1 MTRVDM
7 DTFVVEQRA
16 LLALEREAEVE
27 EVNILQSQTSL
38 KDLCQ
43 KGVAVQKVVVA
54 GQVTGLYGRT
64 VITFTSRVVGQ
75 ELSSHS
81 LTSGDIVGVRG
92 AENAKADLSGVITSV
107 RPTSLAVAF
116 KESGEEVTM
125 DETSLY
131 SLVKLA
137 NDITYRRL
145 SSALKYLST
154 HPCSSLLNVMFSVS
168 TPGVPHQT
176 CNPKLLDHKG
186 NMAFFNSNL
195 DSSQREAVE
204 FCLKQKELGVV
215 HGPPGTGKTTTVVEI
230 IRQAVKMGDKVL
242 VCAPSNVAVDNLV
255 ERLVKEKV
263 KVVRLGHPARV
274 SSQLQKHS
282 LDALISSSE
291 EGGLVRDIY
300 RELDQTLAR
309 CRKGEAR
316 QLRGEVKELRKELKE
331 RERKAL
337 KEILGRAEVVLGTL
351 TSSSPDSPLKHLPEK
366 HFQLTVID
374 ECSQAL
380 ETACWIVAGGATKLV
395 LAGDHLQLPPTILS
409 TQAAKGLSLTMM
421 ERVVDMYRAEVTRML
436 TTQYRMNSLIMSWSS
451 QALYSGQLTAA
462 PSVST
467 HLLSDLPQ
475 VTSTEITNTVLLL
488 LDTAGCSMEEMTTK
502 DNISKAN
509 EGEAALVC
517 FHVKRL
523 VEQGVNVEDIA
534 VITPYNLQVE
544 LLRLNLRPSF
554 PQLEIKSVDGYQG
567 REKEA
572 VVLSL
577 VRSNSK
583 GEVGFLGEKRR
594 LNVAVTR
601 ARRHLAVICDSET
614 VKRDKFLG
622 EFVEY
627 LEKEG
632 EVRSASMF
640 TDLPVMQRPEGLME
654 LPVEEKGGKV
664 KLNKEGKVK
673 KVQKNDKQE
682 KAQQSKAKESKK
694 TVSSVTSVS
703 KPVATSVE
711 DAEEDDDRKAEF
723 ELIIEQFIKSKEQQF
738 NFSSDLNSYERR
750 LVHELGEENMLVHE
764 SVGEGRDRRIR
775 LRKLGDTNVD
785 KLCKKEAADSDV
797 AEESPDQEATEGI
810 PEPTGSLQVV
820 CSTCDRSVP
829 RQNIE
834 LHKARCDQVKV
845 NKEEMAGSKG
855 KENKKSKKKK
865 ASKPRDSNEDDFDEL
880 CEGFQKL
887 DKVCNYP
894 KCKTLV
900 ATLGVNCTFCFV
912 RFCLTHS
919 MAEVHG
925 CGQEARRVARQQIT
939 REGKLVPGSGLINHK
954 PEQGKRDQ
962 LARKLD
968 KKVGNMAGQ
977 RKQKEKEKS

>member
-1 MTRVDM
+1 MTGVDM
-7 DTFVVEQRA
+7 DTFVLEQRR

-27 EVNILQSQTSL
+27 EANILQSQTSL
-38 KDLCQ
+38 KELCQ
-43 KGVAVQKVVVA
+43 KGVAVQKVVVG

-75 ELSSHS
+75 ELAAHS

-92 AENAKADLSGVITSV
+92 TDKTESEMSGVITNVS
-107 RPTSLAVAF
+107 PSSLAVAF
-116 KESGEEVTM
+116 TESGEEVSM

-145 SSALKYLST
+145 TSALNFLAST
-154 HPCSSLLNVMFSVS
+154 PCTSLLNVLFSVS
-168 TPGVPHQT
+168 SPGVPHQT
-176 CNPKLLDHKG
+176 CNPKLVDTDG
-186 NMAFFNSNL
+186 NLVLYNQNL
-195 DSSQREAVE
+195 DMSQREAVE
-204 FCLKQKELGVV
+204 FCLKQKEVGVV

-230 IRQAVKMGDKVL
+230 IRQAVKAGDKVL

-316 QLRGEVKELRKELKE
+316 QLRGEVKELRKELKQ
-331 RERKAL
+331 REKKAL
-337 KEILGRAEVVLGTL
+337 KEILSRAEVVLGTL

-380 ETACWIVAGGATKLV
+380 ETACWIVAAGASKLV

-409 TQAAKGLSLTMM
+409 KEAAKGLSLTLM
-421 ERVVDMYRAEVTRML
+421 ERVVDMYKSEVTRML

-462 PSVST
+462 SSVSN
-467 HLLSDLPQ
+467 HLLSDLPK
-475 VTSTEITNTVLLL
+475 VTSTELTQTVLMLI
-488 LDTAGCSMEEMTTK
+488 DTAGCSMEEMTTSNK
-502 DNISKAN
+502 ISKAN

-517 FHVKRL
+517 HHVKCL
-523 VEQGVNVEDIA
+523 VEQGVDVEDIA
-534 VITPYNLQVE
+534 VVTPYNLQVE
-544 LLRLNLRPSF
+544 LLRLNLRPAF

-577 VRSNSK
+577 VRSNGR
-583 GEVGFLGEKRR
+583 GEVGFLGETRR

-614 VKRDKFLG
+614 VKSDKFLR

-632 EVRSASMF
+632 EVRSASMY
-640 TDLPVMQRPEGLME
+640 TDLPIMIRPDGLELSME
-654 LPVEEKGGKV
+654 DMTVKGKDVKPKKDKKNAKKEKSQSSKT
-664 KLNKEGKVK
+664 KEA
-673 KVQKNDKQE
+673 KN
-682 KAQQSKAKESKK
+682 KAQPS
-694 TVSSVTSVS
+694 VNSSIVKDTSAAPS
-703 KPVATSVE
+703 TE
-711 DAEEDDDRKAEF
+711 DPEDDRRAEF
-723 ELIIEQFIKSKEQQF
+723 EVIIVEFLKSKDQHY
-738 NFSSDLNSYERR
+738 NFSSELNSYERR
-750 LVHELGEENMLVHE
+750 LVHELGEENKLVHE
-764 SVGEGRDRRIR
+764 SVGEGKDRHIMLKKPGGRNV
-775 LRKLGDTNVD
+775 KDTNIPVD
-785 KLCKKEAADSDV
+785 RAS
-797 AEESPDQEATEGI
+797 ATEVGDNAEAEKENCVAVVG
-810 PEPTGSLQVV
+810 PGQVV
-820 CSTCDRSVP
+820 CSSCGRAVP

-834 LHKARCDQVKV
+834 LHKMRCDTARVTREEGGGAE
-845 NKEEMAGSKG
+845 KE
-855 KENKKSKKKK
+855 KEKKKNKKKK
-865 ASKPRDSNEDDFDEL
+865 SISKDNPEDDFDEL

-887 DKVCNYP
+887 DKVCNFP

-900 ATLGVNCTFCFV
+900 ATLGVNCVFCLV

-939 REGKLVPGSGLINHK
+939 REGKLVPGSGLVNHK
-954 PEQGKRDQ
+954 PDQGKRDQ
-962 LARKLD
+962 LARRLE
-968 KKVGNMAGQ
+968 KKVGTLAGQ
-977 RKQKEKEKS
+977 RKQKEKEKK